1 MKLYVYG
8 KIKGEFT
15 DKETGKIIKYY
26 KICAIKP
33 VYYCESRNGFEM
45 SGSDCVRLSC
55 TEKAYNNVTVDN
67 TNCRG
72 AWYNADFDE
81 HGKLVYLESVDKPIK

>member
-15 DKETGKIIKYY
+15 DKETGEIIKYY
-26 KICAIKP
+26 KVCAVKP
-33 VYYCESRNGFEM
+33 VYYCESRKGFQLY
-45 SGSDCVRLSC
+45 GSDTVRLPC
-55 TEKAYNNVTVDN
+55 TENSFNHVTVDN

-72 AWYNADFDE
+72 AWYDADFNE
-81 HGKLVYLESVDKPIK
+81 HGKLVFLEPVEKPTK